1 MLWGMKGKVTLVWD
15 YHGGGR
21 LVGIFDDR
29 KTIRMLKRLVAE
41 SGQENYVRF
50 SEVTVN
56 EVLSKSFSTPPRASR

>member
-15 YHGGGR
+15 DHGGGR

-56 EVLSKSFSTPPRASR
+56 EVLSKSFSHPPRASR